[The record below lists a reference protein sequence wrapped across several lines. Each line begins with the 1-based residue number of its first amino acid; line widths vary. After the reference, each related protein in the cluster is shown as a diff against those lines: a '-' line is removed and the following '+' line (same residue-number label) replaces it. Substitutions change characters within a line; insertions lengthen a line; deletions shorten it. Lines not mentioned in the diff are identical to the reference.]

1 MDASIKNATSGP
13 ARIAL
18 FGGSFDPV
26 HCAHIKMAHCALKQA
41 ELDRVVFIPS
51 AQSPLKLH
59 APLSSDT
66 ERLKM
71 LHLALEEEGNFELS
85 TYEIEQGGVNYTIDT
100 VLHFQKLYENDKLFL
115 ILGGDQF
122 EQLDR
127 WRRVQELVRY
137 VTFLVYPRPGANHLP
152 TKSIADISYQVIEA
166 PLMETS
172 STLVRK
178 CCREGLSLKDHVP
191 LAVEAFILEH
201 DLYK

>member
-1 MDASIKNATSGP
+1 MDASIKNATSEP

-26 HCAHIKMAHCALKQA
+26 HCAHVNMAHCALKQA

-59 APLSSDT
+59 APLSGDK

-71 LHLALEEEGNFELS
+71 LHLALEEERNFELS
-85 TYEIEQGGVNYTIDT
+85 TYEIDQGGVNYTIDT
-100 VLHFQKLYENDKLFL
+100 ALYFQKRYQNSKLFL

-127 WRRVQELVRY
+127 WRRIHELVRC
-137 VTFLVYPRPGANHLP
+137 VTFLIYPRPGATHLP
-152 TKSIADISYQVIEA
+152 FKSIADIHCQVLEA
-166 PLMETS
+166 PLLETS
-172 STLVRK
+172 STLIRK
-178 CCREGLSLKDHVP
+178 RCREGLPLKGQVP
-191 LAVEAFILEH
+191 QAVEAFILAH
-201 DLYK
+201 GL